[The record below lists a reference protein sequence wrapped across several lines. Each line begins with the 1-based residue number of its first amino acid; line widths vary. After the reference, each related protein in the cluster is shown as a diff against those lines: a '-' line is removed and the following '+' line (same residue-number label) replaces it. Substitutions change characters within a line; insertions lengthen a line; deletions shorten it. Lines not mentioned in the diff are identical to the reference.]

1 MNRFALI
8 LCLLL
13 TAFTA
18 QAQTEPPSSQP
29 ASLEA
34 TNPPLQLSLTADQLR
49 RLLLVDCSSPTPTIE
64 PQGFLLDLT
73 RRAATRAFEDEART
87 ARWVTGLL
95 LEATDRH
102 LITLDPDLA
111 ERLGL
116 WLAHG
121 LALTTRD
128 DLTVDELVQWIAEG
142 AELTSQAVTREGGA

>member
-1 MNRFALI
+1 MTRFALA

-13 TAFTA
+13 TAVTA
-18 QAQTEPPSSQP
+18 QAQTEPPVDHP
-29 ASLEA
+29 ETLEA

-49 RLLLVDCSSPTPTIE
+49 RLLQVDCASQTPTIE

-87 ARWVTGLL
+87 ARWVTDLL
-95 LEATDRH
+95 LEASDRH

-142 AELTSQAVTREGGA
+142 ADLTTLAVTAEGGA